1 MGLSQAHS
9 NETVDRMSRGGSSSS
24 DGDISYMSRTQ
35 YVSNLKAESPIN
47 SYEELRRGNIARNER
62 FLKEL
67 NLTSSSIVASGR
79 NLKVD
84 SEVVRKTR
92 TRK

>member
-1 MGLSQAHS
+1 
-9 NETVDRMSRGGSSSS
+9 MSRGGSSSS

-35 YVSNLKAESPIN
+35 YVPKAESPIN

>member
-1 MGLSQAHS
+1 
-9 NETVDRMSRGGSSSS
+9 MSRGSSSSS

>member
-1 MGLSQAHS
+1 
-9 NETVDRMSRGGSSSS
+9 
-24 DGDISYMSRTQ
+24 MSRTQ

-79 NLKVD
+79 PGNLKED
-84 SEVVRKTR
+84 AEVVRKTR